1 MQVMKNISITL
12 LSLSFPVPC
21 EKACEKQGCSFIE
34 PHHAANPKGEFIKVL
49 AGPLQTFL
57 EKAAEHS
64 SLLVIES

>member
-1 MQVMKNISITL
+1 MQVMKSISTTL
-12 LSLSFPVPC
+12 LLLSFPLPC

-34 PHHAANPKGEFIKVL
+34 PRHAANPKAELIKVL
-49 AGPLQTFL
+49 AGPLQTFP